1 MKYIPTIILSV
12 LMVFPVS
19 VSAATLT
26 QVQVNAIISVLIA
39 FGVDQYTIDKV
50 ALALAP
56 IAPETSIV
64 QIDDIPPVVSLS
76 RTANEW
82 KNSKFFKNGLYGVA
96 GITDWNVVKWE
107 KDIISIQYFVD
118 GVSAG
123 DPRPAASGKFAL
135 DSTRYSN
142 GEHTLEVRATDSAGN
157 SSRASITI
165 TVNNTN

>member
-1 MKYIPTIILSV
+1 
-12 LMVFPVS
+12 MVFPVS

-118 GVSAG
+118 GVSAEI
-123 DPRPAASGKFAL
+123 K
-135 DSTRYSN
+135 T
-142 GEHTLEVRATDSAGN
+142 
-157 SSRASITI
+157 SS
-165 TVNNTN
+165 